1 MDLNKI
7 IIISGERTGE
17 KVQNKSV
24 HGMNNDIGR
33 ITFK

>member
-7 IIISGERTGE
+7 IISGERIGE
-17 KVQNKSV
+17 KVKNKSG

-33 ITFK
+33 ITSK